1 VKVSPSTLYLLKSR
15 LEEHEIRNKLLLS
28 ELVEEVDAEIARLLK
43 PKEVPYISTDKLFLK
58 LAIFISKTM
67 L

>member
-1 VKVSPSTLYLLKSR
+1 MKVSPSTLYLLKSR
-15 LEEHEIRNKLLLS
+15 LEEHGVRNKLLLS
-28 ELVEEVDAEIARLLK
+28 ELVEEVDVEIARLLK

-67 L
+67 F